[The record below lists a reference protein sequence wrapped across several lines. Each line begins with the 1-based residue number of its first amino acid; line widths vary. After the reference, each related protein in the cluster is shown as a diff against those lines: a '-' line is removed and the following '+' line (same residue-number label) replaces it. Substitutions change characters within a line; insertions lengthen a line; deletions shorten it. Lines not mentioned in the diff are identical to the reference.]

1 MNRLSSPM
9 RGVVAGLLAVT
20 ALALVFAPS
29 ASAQTGWPAACEDQV
44 AERPFMPWAD
54 PAAYVLAP
62 NGTVEQAAHWEL
74 EGGAVRAVG
83 NERFHVNDADDAS
96 SLALPPGS
104 SATTAP
110 MCVGLEHPTLR
121 LFARNRGALL
131 SPLLVEVLFEDAA
144 GSSRALPIGAYLGT
158 SAWQP
163 TTPLAVIAN
172 LFAGLPG
179 ESVEVAFRFTPRG
192 SAGNWSI
199 DDVYVDPFRH
209 G

>member
-1 MNRLSSPM
+1 M
-9 RGVVAGLLAVT
+9 R
-20 ALALVFAPS
+20 
-29 ASAQTGWPAACEDQV
+29 
-44 AERPFMPWAD
+44 WAD
-54 PAAYVLAP
+54 LAEYVLAP
-62 NGTVEQAAHWEL
+62 NGTVEQGGHWKL
-74 EGGAVRAVG
+74 QGGAVRAAG
-83 NERFHVNDADDAS
+83 NESFHVNDADDSS
-96 SLALPPGS
+96 SLVLPAGS

-131 SPLLVEVLFEDAA
+131 SPLLVEVLFEDA
-144 GSSRALPIGAYLGT
+144 GGNSRALPIGAYVGA

-172 LFAGLPG
+172 NFALLPG
-179 ESVEVAFRFTPRG
+179 ESVEVAFRFTPQG
-192 SAGNWSI
+192 TAGRWSI